1 MSLPRG
7 AIRADAAKFAEEL
20 LASPSQPTL
29 EEDASILTNNSASE
43 LALVHRFIGL
53 FLACGD
59 PVLQREAAFSAA
71 QNGRAKPIVT
81 KCADI
86 CLSGD
91 SLAYLGAQLLAWLSL
106 CPSSARVIADEGISF
121 AFLSTFPLLD
131 VRSPLAVSVVSALLA
146 STAAEIPATLQPLI
160 TEKGSRALVKA
171 LAAIQEPIEGIPGHV
186 LAETRV
192 ALLTL
197 MIRAART
204 SFKGR
209 ATMRSAVVPYEGL
222 LSYSSKH
229 DADVGNSTTQA
240 ANTLA
245 GQLELLLQPNAVP
258 ISRAPFFLPSSNL
271 NTGRNFKDADNL
283 LNDGGADAATFEHD
297 QEKRHD
303 VAVAI
308 EDNPHAS
315 PTELRG
321 AGEGADNE
329 QLNIGAT
336 RPLAMALSSGSV
348 EISPYIEVS
357 DAKATMKLKAEPKDT
372 AQFIESNKNMPRT
385 GEELRDEASIL
396 LGLRSAESVPSEPK
410 PHPQQATRKV
420 SKKAAKQS
428 YK

>member
-29 EEDASILTNNSASE
+29 EEDVGILTNSSASE

-59 PVLQREAAFSAA
+59 PVLQREAAFFAA
-71 QNGRAKPIVT
+71 HNGCAKPIVT

-106 CPSSARVIADEGISF
+106 CPSTARVIADEGISL
-121 AFLSTFPLLD
+121 AFLCTFPLLD
-131 VRSPLAVSVVSALLA
+131 VLSPLAVSMVSALLA
-146 STAAEIPATLQPLI
+146 STAAETPATLQPLI

-209 ATMRSAVVPYEGL
+209 ATMRSAVVPYEGV

-229 DADVGNSTTQA
+229 DADVENSTTQA

-245 GQLELLLQPNAVP
+245 VQLELLLQPNAVP
-258 ISRAPFFLPSSNL
+258 ISRAPICLPSSNL
-271 NTGRNFKDADNL
+271 NTGRNSRDAENS
-283 LNDGGADAATFEHD
+283 LNGGADAATFEHD

-315 PTELRG
+315 PTKLRG

-329 QLNIGAT
+329 QLNIGAN
-336 RPLAMALSSGSV
+336 RPLAMALSSGSG
-348 EISPYIEVS
+348 EISPCTEVS

-372 AQFIESNKNMPRT
+372 AQFIESNKNMPRI
-385 GEELRDEASIL
+385 GEELQDETSIL

>member
-7 AIRADAAKFAEEL
+7 AIRADAAKLAEEL

-29 EEDASILTNNSASE
+29 EEGVGILNNSSASE

-59 PVLQREAAFSAA
+59 PVLQREAAFFAA
-71 QNGRAKPIVT
+71 HNGCAKPIVT

-106 CPSSARVIADEGISF
+106 CPSTARVIADEGISF
-121 AFLSTFPLLD
+121 AFLCTFPLLD
-131 VRSPLAVSVVSALLA
+131 VLSPLAVSMVSALLA
-146 STAAEIPATLQPLI
+146 STAAETPATLQPLI

-186 LAETRV
+186 LAEIRV

-222 LSYSSKH
+222 LYYSSKH
-229 DADVGNSTTQA
+229 DADVENSTTQA

-245 GQLELLLQPNAVP
+245 VQLELLLQPNAVP
-258 ISRAPFFLPSSNL
+258 ISRAPICSPSSNL
-271 NTGRNFKDADNL
+271 NTGRNSGDAENS
-283 LNDGGADAATFEHD
+283 LNGGADAATFEHD

-315 PTELRG
+315 PTELRC

-329 QLNIGAT
+329 PLNIGAI
-336 RPLAMALSSGSV
+336 RPLAMALSSGSG
-348 EISPYIEVS
+348 EISPCIEVS
-357 DAKATMKLKAEPKDT
+357 DAKATMKLKAEPKDS
-372 AQFIESNKNMPRT
+372 AQFIESNKNMPRA
-385 GEELRDEASIL
+385 GEELQDEASIL
-396 LGLRSAESVPSEPK
+396 LSVRSAESVPSESK